1 VSLIEAADRGWQ
13 GTSEAMVWAGIGVIV
28 LGPALLRIA
37 GELIMVVFRIHELL
51 ATNKNGTMNR
61 DP

>member
-13 GTSEAMVWAGIGVIV
+13 GTSEVMVWAGIGVIV

-37 GELIMVVFRIHELL
+37 GEVIMVVFRNHELL
-51 ATNKNGTMNR
+51 ATKDQSDR
-61 DP
+61 